1 MQPCHTLAENAKVM
15 QATSAAW
22 DVALARVNLVVGD
35 MVATLFE
42 SLEDFIVVGCGIVC
56 IFLLVHNSRGW
67 LIPSCR
73 IIPRLVNR
81 KLSEVSPLSIH
92 S

>member
-22 DVALARVNLVVGD
+22 DVALARGNLVVGD
-35 MVATLFE
+35 MVAALFE
-42 SLEDFIVVGCGIVC
+42 SLEDYIVVGCGIVC

-67 LIPSCR
+67 FNP
-73 IIPRLVNR
+73 
-81 KLSEVSPLSIH
+81 KLQYHPTARDS
-92 S
+92 

>member
-35 MVATLFE
+35 MVAALFE
-42 SLEDFIVVGCGIVC
+42 SLEDFIVVGSDIVC
-56 IFLLVHNSRGW
+56 ISLLVHNSRDLW
-67 LIPSCR
+67 S
-73 IIPRLVNR
+73 
-81 KLSEVSPLSIH
+81 KESH
-92 S
+92 STEG

>member
-1 MQPCHTLAENAKVM
+1 M

-35 MVATLFE
+35 MVAALFE

-67 LIPSCR
+67 FNPQLQDHPTARES
-73 IIPRLVNR
+73 
-81 KLSEVSPLSIH
+81 
-92 S
+92 